1 MNRLIVVSN
10 RLPFALDSTGEDLW
24 TVTPAVGGL
33 VSAIEPVLRERGGI
47 WIGWPG
53 IAGEIPEKPLAEAT
67 RNAGYK
73 VVPVALSET
82 ERDEFYYGYSNEVIW
97 PLFHD
102 LQNFCNF
109 EPGYWQAYKQVN
121 ERYADAIGRCAQPDD
136 FIWVHDYHLMYVAQ
150 ALRKQGLSQKLSGLT
165 FFLHIPFPPYD
176 IFSKLPQ
183 QQRLLHALLQ
193 FDLVGF
199 QTRRDV
205 RNFLQCVRRVMSD
218 AKVLSRREL
227 QLIRFEDREIRVGH
241 FPIGIDF
248 TSFEKGARSDTVE
261 QRAQRLR
268 VTFPGCQLILGSDRL
283 DYSKGI
289 PERLRAFRTAL
300 ERHPELRGRVVLIQV
315 VVPSR
320 VEIPRYHEFK
330 QRIDRLVGDINGRFS
345 TSTWLPVQYHFRSL
359 DRDDLLAHYRGC
371 DIAFV
376 TPLKDGMNL
385 VAKEYCACRI
395 EEGGVLILSQF
406 AGAAEQ
412 LKPDALLVNPYD
424 VEQMADTILKAFH
437 MNLAERGA
445 RMKRMRRIV
454 RKENVFW
461 WVDSFLRAGAK
472 IASRSLRGLGK
483 RRRSAALNTFRKTGQ
498 HQDRPLDT
506 KKAIV

>member
-33 VSAIEPVLRERGGI
+33 VSAIEPVLRERGGT

-53 IAGEIPEKPLAEAT
+53 IAGKIPQEPLTKAT
-67 RNAGYK
+67 RNAGYQ
-73 VVPVALSET
+73 VVPVALSEIQ
-82 ERDEFYYGYSNEVIW
+82 RDEFYYGYSNEVIW

-109 EPGYWQAYKQVN
+109 EPGYWQTYRQVN
-121 ERYADAIGRCAQPDD
+121 ERYAEAIGHWSQPND

-150 ALRKQGLSQKLSGLT
+150 ALRERGISRKLSALT

-183 QQRLLHALLQ
+183 QQRLLRALLQ
-193 FDLVGF
+193 FDLLGF

-205 RNFLQCVRRVMSD
+205 RNFLGCVRRVMLD
-218 AKVLSRREL
+218 ARVVPRREL
-227 QLIRFEDREIRVGH
+227 QLVRFEKRQIRLGH

-248 TSFEKGARSDTVE
+248 DSFERGAMSDAVAHRS
-261 QRAQRLR
+261 QQLRAN
-268 VTFPGCQLILGSDRL
+268 FSDCQLILGVDRL

-289 PERLRAFRTAL
+289 PERLRAYRDAL

-345 TSTWLPVQYHFRSL
+345 TSNWLPVQYHFRSL

-385 VAKEYCACRI
+385 VAKEYCACRF
-395 EEGGVLILSQF
+395 EENGVLILSHF

-412 LKPDALLVNPYD
+412 LKPGALLVNPYD
-424 VEQMADTILKAFH
+424 VEQMADTILKAFR
-437 MNLAERGA
+437 MSQAERSG
-445 RMKRMRRIV
+445 RMKRMRHVV

-461 WVDSFLRAGAK
+461 WVDSFLRAGSQ
-472 IASRSLRGLGK
+472 IGTRSPRVSK
-483 RRRSAALNTFRKTGQ
+483 RRLATSAR
-498 HQDRPLDT
+498 
-506 KKAIV
+506 

>member
-24 TVTPAVGGL
+24 TVTPATGGL
-33 VSAIEPVLRERGGI
+33 VSAIEPMLRERGGV

-53 IAGEIPEKPLAEAT
+53 IAGEIPQEPFAKAT

-73 VVPVALSET
+73 IVPVALSES
-82 ERDEFYYGYSNEVIW
+82 ERNEFYYGYSNEVIW

-109 EPGYWQAYKQVN
+109 DPTYWQAYKDVN
-121 ERYADAIGRCAQPDD
+121 RRYANAIAHCAQPND
-136 FIWVHDYHLMYVAQ
+136 FIWVHDYHLMYVGW
-150 ALRKQGLSQKLSGLT
+150 ALREQSMSRTISGLA

-183 QQRLLHALLQ
+183 QQRLLRALLQ
-193 FDLVGF
+193 FDLLGF

-205 RNFLQCVRRVMSD
+205 RNFIQCVRRVMPD
-218 AKVLSRREL
+218 AKIAPRRDL
-227 QLIRFEDREIRVGH
+227 QLIRFEKRQIRVGH

-248 TSFEKGARSDTVE
+248 VSFENGAKAETVADKAQQLRS
-261 QRAQRLR
+261 
-268 VTFPGCQLILGSDRL
+268 TFPGYQLVLGSDRL

-300 ERHPELRGRVVLIQV
+300 ELHPELRERIVLIQI

-330 QRIDRLVGDINGRFS
+330 DRIDRLVGDINGRFS

-395 EEGGVLILSQF
+395 EDDGVLILSQF

-412 LKPDALLVNPYD
+412 LKPGAVLVNPYD
-424 VEQMADTILKAFH
+424 VEQMADAISEAYR
-437 MNLAERGA
+437 MNEAARTS
-445 RMKRMRRIV
+445 RMKRMRRVV
-454 RKENVFW
+454 RSENVFW
-461 WVDSFLRAGAK
+461 WVDSFLKTAAKLAARSSQVEAATSRVRA
-472 IASRSLRGLGK
+472 ISK
-483 RRRSAALNTFRKTGQ
+483 R
-498 HQDRPLDT
+498 
-506 KKAIV
+506 

>member
-10 RLPFALDSTGEDLW
+10 RLPFALDSAGEDLW

-33 VSAIEPVLRERGGI
+33 VSAIEPVLRGRGGT

-53 IAGEIPEKPLAEAT
+53 IAGKIPKAPLAEAT
-67 RNAGYK
+67 RDAGYN
-73 VVPVALSET
+73 VVPVTLSET

-109 EPGYWQAYKQVN
+109 DPTYWQAYKQVN
-121 ERYADAIGRCAQPDD
+121 ERYADAIIRNARPDD

-150 ALRKQGLSQKLSGLT
+150 ALRERSTPQKLSALT

-176 IFSKLPQ
+176 IFAKLPQ
-183 QQRLLHALLQ
+183 QRRLLHALLQ
-193 FDLVGF
+193 FDLLGL

-205 RNFLQCVRRVMSD
+205 RNFLQCVRRVMPD
-218 AKVLSRREL
+218 AKVLSHDEL
-227 QLIRFEDREIRVGH
+227 HVIRFEDRKIRLRH

-248 TSFEKGARSDTVE
+248 DSFENGAKSETVVQRS
-261 QRAQRLR
+261 QQLRAS
-268 VTFPGCQLILGSDRL
+268 FPDCQLILGSDRL

-289 PERLRAFRTAL
+289 PERLRAFRDAL
-300 ERHPELRGRVVLIQV
+300 ERYPELRGRVVLIQI

-320 VEIPRYHEFK
+320 VDIPRYHEFK
-330 QRIDRLVGDINGRFS
+330 GRIDRLVGDINGRFS
-345 TSTWLPVQYHFRSL
+345 TSNWIPVQYHFRGL
-359 DRDDLLAHYRGC
+359 DREELLAHYRAC
-371 DIAFV
+371 DIAFI

-385 VAKEYCACRI
+385 VAKEYCACRVDAD
-395 EEGGVLILSQF
+395 GVLILSHF

-424 VEQMADTILKAFH
+424 VEQMADAILRAFQ
-437 MNLAERGA
+437 MSKTERIG

-454 RKENVFW
+454 HRENVFW
-461 WVDSFLRAGAK
+461 WVDSFLKTGTTLGR
-472 IASRSLRGLGK
+472 RSLPAR
-483 RRRSAALNTFRKTGQ
+483 
-498 HQDRPLDT
+498 
-506 KKAIV
+506 KKATR

>member
-10 RLPFALDSTGEDLW
+10 RLPFALDSAGEDLW

-33 VSAIEPVLRERGGI
+33 VSAVEPVLRERGGT

-53 IAGEIPEKPLAEAT
+53 IAGKIPKEPLTEAT
-67 RNAGYK
+67 RDAGYK
-73 VVPVALSET
+73 VVPVTLSET

-109 EPGYWQAYKQVN
+109 EPAYWQAYKDVN
-121 ERYADAIGRCAQPDD
+121 ERYADAIIHRAKADD

-150 ALRKQGLSQKLSGLT
+150 ALRERSVSKKVPALT

-176 IFSKLPQ
+176 IFAKLPQ
-183 QQRLLHALLQ
+183 QRRLLRALLH
-193 FDLVGF
+193 FDLLGF
-199 QTRRDV
+199 QARRDV
-205 RNFLQCVRRVMSD
+205 RNFLQCVRRVMPD
-218 AKVLSRREL
+218 AKVLSRAETHV
-227 QLIRFEDREIRVGH
+227 IRFEKRKIRVGH

-248 TSFEKGARSDTVE
+248 DSFANGAKSEAVAKRSK
-261 QRAQRLR
+261 QLRAS
-268 VTFPGCQLILGSDRL
+268 FPDCQLILGSDRL

-289 PERLRAFRTAL
+289 PERLRAFRNAL
-300 ERHPELRGRVVLIQV
+300 ERYPELRGHVVLIQI

-320 VEIPRYHEFK
+320 VEIPKYHEFK
-330 QRIDRLVGDINGRFS
+330 GRIDRLVGDINGRFS
-345 TSTWLPVQYHFRSL
+345 TSNWIPVQYHFRGL
-359 DRDDLLAHYRGC
+359 DREDLLAHYRAC
-371 DIAFV
+371 DIAFL

-395 EEGGVLILSQF
+395 DEDGALILSQF

-412 LKPDALLVNPYD
+412 LRPGAILVNPYD
-424 VEQMADTILKAFH
+424 VEQMADTILNAFR
-437 MNLAERGA
+437 MNQAERSA

-461 WVDSFLRAGAK
+461 WVDSFLKAGAK
-472 IASRSLRGLGK
+472 FVG
-483 RRRSAALNTFRKTGQ
+483 RRERANRQQHVKAAR
-498 HQDRPLDT
+498 
-506 KKAIV
+506 

>member
-1 MNRLIVVSN
+1 MNRLIIVSN
-10 RLPFALDSTGEDLW
+10 RLPFALDSAGEDLW

-33 VSAIEPVLRERGGI
+33 VSAVEPVLRERGGT

-53 IAGEIPEKPLAEAT
+53 IAGKIPKGPFAHAT
-67 RNAGYK
+67 RDAGYK
-73 VVPVALSET
+73 VVPVALSEA

-109 EPGYWQAYKQVN
+109 EPTYWEAYKAVS
-121 ERYADAIGRCAQPDD
+121 ERYADAIAHCSQAED
-136 FIWVHDYHLMYVAQ
+136 FIWVHDYHLMYVGQ
-150 ALRKQGLSQKLSGLT
+150 ALRERGLRAALT

-183 QQRLLHALLQ
+183 QQRLLRALLQ
-193 FDLVGF
+193 FDLLGF

-205 RNFLQCVRRVMSD
+205 RNFLGCVRRVMSD
-218 AKVLSRREL
+218 ARVVPRREL
-227 QLIRFEDREIRVGH
+227 QLVCFEKRDIRLGH

-248 TSFEKGARSDTVE
+248 DAFERGAMSDAVARRS
-261 QRAQRLR
+261 QYLRANFRD
-268 VTFPGCQLILGSDRL
+268 CQLILGVDRL

-289 PERLRAFRTAL
+289 PERLRAYRDAL

-345 TSTWLPVQYHFRSL
+345 TSKWLPVQYHFRSL
-359 DRDDLLAHYRGC
+359 DRDNLLAHYRAC

-395 EEGGVLILSQF
+395 DENGVLILSHF

-412 LKPDALLVNPYD
+412 LKTGALLVNPYD
-424 VEQMADTILKAFH
+424 VEEVADTILKAFR
-437 MNLAERGA
+437 MDDAERSA

-461 WVDSFLRAGAK
+461 WVDSFLKVGAK
-472 IASRSLRGLGK
+472 LTARFVRHAGQQ
-483 RRRSAALNTFRKTGQ
+483 AAKLKKT
-498 HQDRPLDT
+498 PN
-506 KKAIV
+506 A

>member
-1 MNRLIVVSN
+1 MNRLIIVSN
-10 RLPFALDSTGEDLW
+10 RLPFALDSAGEDLW

-33 VSAIEPVLRERGGI
+33 VSAVEPVLRERGGT

-53 IAGEIPEKPLAEAT
+53 TAGEIPTEPLAQAT
-67 RNAGYK
+67 RDTGYN

-109 EPGYWQAYKQVN
+109 EPAYWQAYKQVN
-121 ERYADAIGRCAQPDD
+121 ERYADAIIRNARPDD

-150 ALRKQGLSQKLSGLT
+150 TLRERSAPQQLSALT

-183 QQRLLHALLQ
+183 QRRLLHALLQ
-193 FDLVGF
+193 FDLLGF

-205 RNFLQCVRRVMSD
+205 RNFLQCVRRVMPD
-218 AKVLSRREL
+218 AKVLSRGETHV
-227 QLIRFEDREIRVGH
+227 IRFEKRKIRVGH

-248 TSFEKGARSDTVE
+248 DSFENGAKSEAV
-261 QRAQRLR
+261 AQRSQQLR
-268 VTFPGCQLILGSDRL
+268 ASFPGCQLMLGSDRL

-289 PERLRAFRTAL
+289 PERLRAFRDAL
-300 ERHPELRGRVVLIQV
+300 ERYPELRGHVVLIQV

-330 QRIDRLVGDINGRFS
+330 GRIDRLVGDINGRFS
-345 TSTWLPVQYHFRSL
+345 TSTWIPVQYHFRGL
-359 DRDDLLAHYRGC
+359 DRAELLAHYRAC
-371 DIAFV
+371 NIAFI

-385 VAKEYCACRI
+385 VAKEYCACRTD
-395 EEGGVLILSQF
+395 EDGVLILSQF

-424 VEQMADTILKAFH
+424 IEQMADTIVKAFR
-437 MNLAERGA
+437 MTPAERTA
-445 RMKRMRRIV
+445 RMKRMRRMV

-461 WVDSFLRAGAK
+461 WVDSFLKAGS
-472 IASRSLRGLGK
+472 ILDGRSSRTVKK
-483 RRRSAALNTFRKTGQ
+483 RRGSAALQNA
-498 HQDRPLDT
+498 
-506 KKAIV
+506 KA

>member
-1 MNRLIVVSN
+1 MAYSMNRLIVVSN
-10 RLPFALDSTGEDLW
+10 RLPFALDSMGEDLW
-24 TVTPAVGGL
+24 TVTPATGGL
-33 VSAIEPVLRERGGI
+33 VSAIEPVLRERGGT

-53 IAGEIPEKPLAEAT
+53 IAGKIPQEPLTKAT

-82 ERDEFYYGYSNEVIW
+82 ERNEFYYGYSNEVIW

-109 EPGYWQAYKQVN
+109 EPAYWQAYKQVN
-121 ERYADAIGRCAQPDD
+121 ERAADAIARCAQLDD
-136 FIWVHDYHLMYVAQ
+136 FIWVHDYHLMCVAQ
-150 ALRKQGLSQKLSGLT
+150 ALRQRGVSPDLSRLT

-193 FDLVGF
+193 FDLLGF

-205 RNFLQCVRRVMSD
+205 RNFMQCVRRVLLET
-218 AKVLSRREL
+218 KIIPRRDL
-227 QLIRFEDREIRVGH
+227 QLIRFEKREIRVGH

-248 TSFEKGARSDTVE
+248 DSFENGARSDTIAKRS
-261 QRAQRLR
+261 QQLR
-268 VTFPGCQLILGSDRL
+268 DTFPACQLILGSDRL
-283 DYSKGI
+283 DYSK
-289 PERLRAFRTAL
+289 
-300 ERHPELRGRVVLIQV
+300 
-315 VVPSR
+315 
-320 VEIPRYHEFK
+320 EIPKYHEFK

-345 TSTWLPVQYHFRSL
+345 TSTWLPVQYHFRCL

-371 DIAFV
+371 DIGFV

-395 EEGGVLILSQF
+395 EEDGVLILSQF

-412 LKPDALLVNPYD
+412 LKSGAVLVNPYD
-424 VEQMADTILKAFH
+424 VEQMADTILQAFR
-437 MNLAERGA
+437 MNQAERSA

-454 RKENVFW
+454 RNENVFW
-461 WVDSFLRAGAK
+461 WVDSFLKAGAQ
-472 IASRSLRGLGK
+472 IGAHPARVA
-483 RRRSAALNTFRKTGQ
+483 RRKHVNVAR
-498 HQDRPLDT
+498 
-506 KKAIV
+506 

>member
-33 VSAIEPVLRERGGI
+33 VSAIEPVLRGRGGT

-53 IAGEIPEKPLAEAT
+53 TAGAIPQQPLAEAT

-109 EPGYWQAYKQVN
+109 EPAYWQAYKEVN
-121 ERYADAIGRCAQPDD
+121 KRYADAIVRCAQPDD

-150 ALRKQGLSQKLSGLT
+150 ALREQGFSRKLSGLT

-183 QQRLLHALLQ
+183 QQQLLRALLQ

-205 RNFLQCVRRVMSD
+205 RNFIQCVRRVIFDLKIIPRRD
-218 AKVLSRREL
+218 A
-227 QLIRFEDREIRVGH
+227 QLVRFENREIRVGH

-248 TSFEKGARSDTVE
+248 GSFENSASSDAVA

-268 VTFPGCQLILGSDRL
+268 ATFPGCQLILGSDRL

-320 VEIPRYHEFK
+320 VQIPRYHEFK
-330 QRIDRLVGDINGRFS
+330 DHIDRLVGDINGRFS
-345 TSTWLPVQYHFRSL
+345 SSTWLPVQYHFRCL
-359 DRDDLLAHYRGC
+359 DREDLLAHYRGC
-371 DIAFV
+371 DIGFV

-385 VAKEYCACRI
+385 VAKEYCASRI
-395 EEGGVLILSQF
+395 EEDGVLILSQF

-424 VEQMADTILKAFH
+424 IEQMADTILKAFR
-437 MNLAERGA
+437 MSEAERSA
-445 RMKRMRRIV
+445 RMKRMRRV
-454 RKENVFW
+454 MRDENVFS
-461 WVDSFLRAGAK
+461 WVDSFLKAGAK
-472 IASRSLRGLGK
+472 LARPSLRRLK
-483 RRRSAALNTFRKTGQ
+483 KRRSAAALQN
-498 HQDRPLDT
+498 
-506 KKAIV
+506 ASA

>member
-33 VSAIEPVLRERGGI
+33 VSAIEPVLRERGGT

-53 IAGEIPEKPLAEAT
+53 IAGEIPKEPLVEAT
-67 RNAGYK
+67 RYAGYK
-73 VVPVALSET
+73 VVPVSLSET

-109 EPGYWQAYKQVN
+109 EPAFWQAYKQVN
-121 ERYADAIGRCAQPDD
+121 VRYADAIAQSAQPDD

-150 ALRKQGLSQKLSGLT
+150 ALREQSVDRKLSALT

-176 IFSKLPQ
+176 IFAKLPQ
-183 QQRLLHALLQ
+183 QQRLLRALLQ
-193 FDLVGF
+193 FDLLGF
-199 QTRRDV
+199 QTRRDLH
-205 RNFLQCVRRVMSD
+205 NFLQCVRRVMLD
-218 AKVLSRREL
+218 AKVVSRREL
-227 QLIRFEDREIRVGH
+227 QLIRFEKREIRVGH

-248 TSFEKGARSDTVE
+248 DSFEHGAKSETVE

-300 ERHPELRGRVVLIQV
+300 ERHPELRGRVILIQV

-330 QRIDRLVGDINGRFS
+330 ERIDRLVGDINGRFS

-359 DRDDLLAHYRGC
+359 DRDDLLAHYRAC
-371 DIAFV
+371 DIGFV

-395 EEGGVLILSQF
+395 EEDGVLILSQF

-412 LKPDALLVNPYD
+412 LKRDAVLVNPYD
-424 VEQMADTILKAFH
+424 VEQMADTILTAFR
-437 MNLAERGA
+437 MSEAERSA
-445 RMKRMRRIV
+445 RMKRMRRV
-454 RKENVFW
+454 VSHEDVFL
-461 WVDSFLRAGAK
+461 WVDSFLKAGASLLPRSTSARQRGVK
-472 IASRSLRGLGK
+472 IA
-483 RRRSAALNTFRKTGQ
+483 
-498 HQDRPLDT
+498 H
-506 KKAIV
+506 

>member
-10 RLPFALDSTGEDLW
+10 RLPFALDSIGEDLW
-24 TVTPAVGGL
+24 TITPATGGL
-33 VSAIEPVLRERGGI
+33 VSAIEPVLRERGGT

-53 IAGEIPEKPLAEAT
+53 TVGEIPPKPLAKAT

-73 VVPVALSET
+73 IVPVALSEI
-82 ERDEFYYGYSNEVIW
+82 ERDEFYYGYSNQVIW

-109 EPGYWQAYKQVN
+109 EPAYWQAYKEVN
-121 ERYADAIGRCAQPDD
+121 KRYADAIARCAQPDD

-150 ALRKQGLSQKLSGLT
+150 VLRDQSVSQKLSGLT

-183 QQRLLHALLQ
+183 QQLLLRALLQ
-193 FDLVGF
+193 FDLLGF

-205 RNFLQCVRRVMSD
+205 RNFIQCVRRVILD
-218 AKVLSRREL
+218 AKIVPRREL
-227 QLIRFEDREIRVGH
+227 QLIRFEKREIRVGH

-248 TSFEKGARSDTVE
+248 DLFENGAASDAV
-261 QRAQRLR
+261 AQRSRQLR
-268 VTFPGCQLILGSDRL
+268 ATFPDCQLILGSDRL

-289 PERLRAFRTAL
+289 PERLRAFRAAL
-300 ERHPELRGRVVLIQV
+300 EFHPELHGRVVLIQI

-320 VEIPRYHEFK
+320 VQIPRYHEFK
-330 QRIDRLVGDINGRFS
+330 GRIDRLVGDINGRFS
-345 TSTWLPVQYHFRSL
+345 TRTWLPVQYHFRSL
-359 DRDDLLAHYRGC
+359 DRDNLLAHYRAC
-371 DIAFV
+371 DIAFI

-395 EEGGVLILSQF
+395 DNDGALILSQF

-424 VEQMADTILKAFH
+424 VEQMADTILQAFR
-437 MNLAERGA
+437 MSQAERSA
-445 RMKRMRRIV
+445 RMKRMRRVV
-454 RKENVFW
+454 RNENVFW
-461 WVDSFLRAGAK
+461 WVDSFLKAGSQ
-472 IASRSLRGLGK
+472 ISIQGVSK
-483 RRRSAALNTFRKTGQ
+483 RRQARFAR
-498 HQDRPLDT
+498 
-506 KKAIV
+506 

>member
-24 TVTPAVGGL
+24 TVTPAAGGL
-33 VSAIEPVLRERGGI
+33 VSAVEPVLRERGGI

-53 IAGEIPEKPLAEAT
+53 TAGEIPKGPLAEAT
-67 RNAGYK
+67 RDCGYK

-102 LQNFCNF
+102 LQNFCSF
-109 EPGYWQAYKQVN
+109 EPVFWETYKAVN
-121 ERYADAIGRCAQPDD
+121 ERFANTIADCAQAQD

-150 ALRKQGLSQKLSGLT
+150 ALRERGLRAALT

-176 IFSKLPQ
+176 IFAKLPQ
-183 QQRLLHALLQ
+183 QQRLLRALLQ
-193 FDLVGF
+193 FDLLGF

-205 RNFLQCVRRVMSD
+205 RNFLGCVRRVMAD
-218 AKVLSRREL
+218 AEAEPRRDL
-227 QLIRFEDREIRVGH
+227 QLVRFEKRETGLGH

-248 TSFEKGARSDTVE
+248 DSFESEAMSDAVARRSR
-261 QRAQRLR
+261 QLRAAFRD
-268 VTFPGCQLILGSDRL
+268 CQLILGVDRL

-289 PERLRAFRTAL
+289 PERLRAFRNAL
-300 ERHPELRGRVVLIQV
+300 ERYPELRGRVVLIQV

-345 TSTWLPVQYHFRSL
+345 TSNWLPVQYHFRSL
-359 DRDDLLAHYRGC
+359 DREDLLAHYRGC
-371 DIAFV
+371 DIAFI

-385 VAKEYCACRI
+385 VAKEYCACRVD
-395 EEGGVLILSQF
+395 ENGVLILSQF

-412 LKPDALLVNPYD
+412 LKTGALLVNPYD
-424 VEQMADTILKAFH
+424 VEEVADTILKASQ
-437 MNLAERGA
+437 MSEAERTA
-445 RMKRMRRIV
+445 RMRRMRRVV
-454 RKENVFW
+454 RDENVFW
-461 WVDSFLRAGAK
+461 WVDSFLKAGSKLTAQPGRIFSQRPAK
-472 IASRSLRGLGK
+472 IVR
-483 RRRSAALNTFRKTGQ
+483 
-498 HQDRPLDT
+498 
-506 KKAIV
+506 